1 MRTILGRKKGMT
13 QLFDENGEVVPVTV
27 IEAGPCPVVQ
37 VKTPQNDSYAAAQL
51 GFGKIRSKLVNKP
64 LGGHFKKAGL
74 EPTRWLREG
83 EISPKEAVKVGET
96 LTVGILKV
104 GDKVNVTG
112 TTKGLGF
119 QGAVRRHHFRGG
131 PKTHGQSDRLRAPGS
146 IGASSYPSRVWKGTR
161 MAGQMG
167 NVRQTAKN
175 LSVIAVD
182 PKSNLLLLKGS
193 VPGKINN
200 LLKITLSKRS
210 ISE

>member
-1 MRTILGRKKGMT
+1 MS
-13 QLFDENGEVVPVTV
+13 QVFDENGEAVPATV

-37 VKTPQNDSYAAAQL
+37 VKTPEKDSYAAVQL

-74 EPTRWLREG
+74 EPQRWLREG
-83 EISPKEAVKVGET
+83 EISPEEAVKVGET
-96 LTVGILKV
+96 LTVDIFKV

-119 QGAVRRHHFRGG
+119 QGGVRRHHFRGG

-167 NVRQTAKN
+167 NVHQTVKN
-175 LSVIAVD
+175 LTVVAVD
-182 PKSNLLLLKGS
+182 PESNLLLLKGS

-200 LLKITLSKRS
+200 LLRITLTKRA
-210 ISE
+210 IGR

>member
-1 MRTILGRKKGMT
+1 MT
-13 QLFDENGEVVPVTV
+13 QLFDENGEVVPATV
-27 IEAGPCPVVQ
+27 IEAGPCHVVQ
-37 VKTPQNDSYAAAQL
+37 VKTPGKDSYAAVQL

-74 EPTRWLREG
+74 EPRRWLREG
-83 EISPKEAVKVGET
+83 EISPEEAVKVGET
-96 LTVGILKV
+96 LTVDIFRV

-119 QGAVRRHHFRGG
+119 QGGVRRHHFRGG

-167 NVRQTAKN
+167 NVRQTVKN
-175 LSVIAVD
+175 LTVVAVD
-182 PKSNLLLLKGS
+182 PESNLLLLKGS
-193 VPGKINN
+193 VPGKIHN
-200 LLKITLSKRS
+200 LLKITLTKRG
-210 ISE
+210 IGG

>member
-1 MRTILGRKKGMT
+1 MQTILGRKVGMT
-13 QLFDENGEVVPVTV
+13 QLFDEKGEVVPATV
-27 IEAGPCPVVQ
+27 IEAGPCHVVQ
-37 VKTPQNDSYAAAQL
+37 VKTPGKDSYAAVQL

-74 EPTRWLREG
+74 EPRRWLREG
-83 EISPKEAVKVGET
+83 QISPEEAVKIGET
-96 LTVGILKV
+96 LTVDIFKV

-119 QGAVRRHHFRGG
+119 QGGVRRHHFRGG

-167 NVRQTAKN
+167 NVRQTVKN
-175 LSVIAVD
+175 LTVVAVD
-182 PKSNLLLLKGS
+182 PESNLLLLKGS

-200 LLKITLSKRS
+200 LLKITLTKRG
-210 ISE
+210 IGG